1 MNKKYLLILFIILS
15 WSVSYACNLS
25 ALDAKANLN
34 VLKQKVVVLKTKL
47 LTHDRENWS
56 EEQTKLFS
64 KCTED
69 LKYIENFIKESLEGK
84 NGPLDADD
92 YQSSFD
98 EAEDTVER
106 YKQILEHSSKKKIEI
121 WVKDTRNESLLKG
134 YLLREKGYR
143 KLVVFPAGKNP
154 EHKLI
159 FIKDGQLSK
168 LHYKYHKP
176 GYDYSYRYTLAVNG
190 EVIGFYGT
198 RHPLDLL
205 KARYKNEEP
214 STHNLADSIEFSSK
228 KAEGIVPEIQICITD
243 IDLDPD
249 KGRTTLKPL
258 TSAPW
263 QSIFD
268 FLEQGEKNFHTVE
281 D

>member
-1 MNKKYLLILFIILS
+1 MNKKYFLILFIILG
-15 WSVSYACNLS
+15 WSVLHACNLS
-25 ALDAKANLN
+25 NLDTNTSLN
-34 VLKQKVVVLKTKL
+34 ELKQKVLVLKTKL
-47 LTHDRENWS
+47 ITHKRENWS
-56 EEQTKLFS
+56 EEQAKLFS
-64 KCTED
+64 NCTKD

-84 NGPLDADD
+84 NDPLDADD
-92 YQSSFD
+92 FQSAL
-98 EAEDTVER
+98 EQAEDTVER

-134 YLLREKGYR
+134 YLLRDKGYR

-159 FIKDGQLSK
+159 FIKDGELSK

-176 GYDYSYRYTLAVNG
+176 GYEYSYRYTVAVNG
-190 EVIGFYGT
+190 GVIGFYGT

-228 KAEGIVPEIQICITD
+228 KAEGIVPEIQICIKD
-243 IDLDPD
+243 IDLDPN

-258 TSAPW
+258 TSGPW

-268 FLEQGEKNFHTVE
+268 FLEQGEKNFYSVE